1 MDATLNEE
9 VSSSQHNKSLYE
21 ASTQYTNWRFS
32 QEDLARIR
40 TSLNVAA
47 ISAIQSTL
55 EKAEP
60 GSSQGVSFL
69 DAAEE
74 NLLVKQ
80 YIVKISEVCGAFQ
93 YPEEVEAT
101 AITYLKRFYLK
112 NTVMDWHPMRVML
125 TTIFLATKT
134 TNNPV
139 VLEEYASR
147 IPKTTP
153 NDILELEFLIAQ
165 SLGFEFSV
173 WHAHRALWGIWLDI
187 QSLPDTAQSY
197 PQSIYATAMDHVRA
211 SRLTDAELLYTPSQI
226 ALSALSLV
234 LPEAASQWIS
244 RRAPEQANSL
254 AGLIENIKQL
264 INTHGRPPA
273 MDYVRELDRRLKLC
287 KNPEKVVGSKAYL
300 LRKEREEK
308 LAESKRLQ
316 KAAESQRAMSG
327 DPFGT
332 EIGQNKR
339 TGGLVDYDDDDD
351 DDDD

>member
-55 EKAEP
+55 EKAEVSKIIGQPDDVLICFDQP

-112 NTVMDWHPMRVML
+112 NTVMDWHPMRVMC
-125 TTIFLATKT
+125 A
-134 TNNPV
+134 
-139 VLEEYASR
+139 
-147 IPKTTP
+147 
-153 NDILELEFLIAQ
+153 IL
-165 SLGFEFSV
+165 
-173 WHAHRALWGIWLDI
+173 
-187 QSLPDTAQSY
+187 
-197 PQSIYATAMDHVRA
+197 
-211 SRLTDAELLYTPSQI
+211 
-226 ALSALSLV
+226 
-234 LPEAASQWIS
+234 
-244 RRAPEQANSL
+244 
-254 AGLIENIKQL
+254 
-264 INTHGRPPA
+264 
-273 MDYVRELDRRLKLC
+273 
-287 KNPEKVVGSKAYL
+287 L
-300 LRKEREEK
+300 LR
-308 LAESKRLQ
+308 LPNAILIYV
-316 KAAESQRAMSG
+316 SQG
-327 DPFGT
+327 
-332 EIGQNKR
+332 
-339 TGGLVDYDDDDD
+339 
-351 DDDD
+351 

>member
-1 MDATLNEE
+1 MASASDDRP
-9 VSSSQHNKSLYE
+9 SSPQHNRSLYE
-21 ASTQYTNWRFS
+21 ASTQYRNWRFS
-32 QEDLARIR
+32 QEDLRSIR

-47 ISAIQSTL
+47 ISAIQNTL

-80 YIVKISEVCGAFQ
+80 YIGKISDVCAALQ

-112 NTVMDWHPMRVML
+112 NTVMDWHPVSVMI
-125 TTIFLATKT
+125 TAVFLATKT

-147 IPKTTP
+147 LPKTTP
-153 NDILELEFLIAQ
+153 SEVLELEFLVAQ

-187 QSLPDTAQSY
+187 QSLPNHAESY
-197 PQSIYATAMDHVRA
+197 PQSTYSTAMDYVRA

-226 ALSALSLV
+226 ALTAISHV
-234 LPEAASQWIS
+234 LPEAASQWITH
-244 RRAPEQANSL
+244 RAPEQANSL
-254 AGLIENIKQL
+254 VALVEDIKRL
-264 INTHGRPPA
+264 VNSHGHRPA
-273 MDYVRELDRRLKLC
+273 MDHVKELDRRLKLC
-287 KNPEKVVGSKAYL
+287 KNPDKVVGSKAYL

-308 LAESKRLQ
+308 LAETKRLQ
-316 KAAESQRAMSG
+316 KAAESQKAMAG
-327 DPFGT
+327 DPFGN
-332 EIGQNKR
+332 EIGQNKKS
-339 TGGLVDYDDDDD
+339 LVDYDDDDD
-351 DDDD
+351 DD